1 MIVSFGVCVCVS
13 VIRHSGENTI
23 HQFNTQDLHEL
34 NANIGKTLYGE
45 REREKGAQLKIALKI
60 I

>member
-1 MIVSFGVCVCVS
+1 MECVCVS
-13 VIRHSGENTI
+13 VIRHSGENTV